1 MAVNDSPSKFAF
13 TCSPWEMAG
22 HLENS
27 IQVHS
32 TVILTT
38 FYDLLSKLIFLISF
52 IYLIIQINT
61 FACTA
66 LNVEQGALLPDIQP
80 ADPPCLPPLKI

>member
-1 MAVNDSPSKFAF
+1 MVVNDSLSKFAF
-13 TCSPWEMAG
+13 MCSPWTMAG

-27 IQVHS
+27 TPVHS

-38 FYDLLSKLIFLISF
+38 FYDLLSNLIFLNSF
-52 IYLIIQINT
+52 IFLIIQMNT
-61 FACTA
+61 FACIA
-66 LNVEQGALLPDIQP
+66 LNVQQGELLPDIQP